1 MKHLMSGNEATA
13 RGVYE
18 AGIKICSAY
27 PGTPSTEILENLP
40 QYKDDVYCEWAPNE
54 KVATEV
60 AYGASIAGSR
70 SFCTM
75 KMVGLNVAADP
86 LFTAGYM
93 GVGGAFI
100 VVTADD
106 PSCHSSQNEQDNR
119 HYARA
124 AKIAM
129 VEPSDAQECKDFVAL
144 ACEVSELFDTPVL
157 YRTTTRVCH
166 SKGLVEFGQRTEHT
180 HAPYAR
186 NVRKFVCTPAHA
198 YANHPLVEERLEKLR
213 EYGCT
218 RALENGLN
226 KLEMGDGRVG
236 VITASIAYEY
246 AKEVFPEGTSFL
258 KLGLTFPLPMDL
270 IRDFASKVEKLYVI
284 EELEPF
290 MEDQIK
296 AAGIPCV
303 GKELTGL
310 LYELNTQLL
319 RQRVLGQKADYRT
332 VDVAPANRPPA
343 LCPGCP
349 HRGFFYT
356 LSKNKNYV
364 VTGDIG
370 CYTLG
375 CAAPLNCMDSV
386 VCMGA
391 GFSAG
396 MGIAK
401 SFEKEGVTG
410 KVVFGVVGDS
420 TFFHSG
426 MTGAAE
432 IVYNKG
438 HMIPCVLDNRITGM
452 TGHQDNPGT
461 GYTLQGDPTALLS
474 VEKILTALGFA
485 PVLTVDPQ
493 DLKAMKA
500 AVDQAVAALDA
511 GQQPAI
517 VTRRPCLLIK
527 RDKFRKG
534 MCRVNADK
542 CRSCRSCLKVGCP
555 AISLENG
562 KAVIDRTQCVGCTVC
577 AQVCP
582 FDAIEVRG
590 GLARVNASKCTGC
603 GKCAET
609 CPRNVLELVPAR
621 ARGMVFCSTKD
632 RLKAV
637 TEVCKVGCIK
647 CGRCVKSCP
656 ADAVTL
662 ENDRI
667 HINHKVCLTYGPE
680 CGEACAAAC
689 AREALR
695 VLCPS
700 APLKS
705 EAPAGATSA
714 PGKPLDAKSA
724 AQAAPASQGKAAP
737 APVQSAPAA
746 PEAAPA
752 PAAKENVS

>member
-18 AGIKICSAY
+18 AGIKVCSAY

-40 QYKDDVYCEWAPNE
+40 QYGKDVYCEWAPNE

-60 AYGASIAGSR
+60 AYGAAMAGSR

-86 LFTAGYM
+86 LFTAGYL
-93 GVGGAFI
+93 GVNGAYI
-100 VVTADD
+100 VVSADD

-119 HYARA
+119 LYARA

-129 VEPSDAQECKDFVAL
+129 VEPSDSQECKDFVKL
-144 ACEVSELFDTPVL
+144 ACEISEEFDTPVL

-166 SKGLVEFGQRTEHT
+166 SKGLVEFGERTEHT
-180 HAPYAR
+180 APTYQR

-198 YANHPLVEERLEKLR
+198 YMNHPIVEERLAKLA

-226 KLEMGDGRVG
+226 KLELGDGKVG
-236 VITASIAYEY
+236 VITASISYQY

-270 IRDFASKVEKLYVI
+270 IRDFAKKVEKLYVI

-290 MEDQIK
+290 MEEQIK
-296 AAGIPCV
+296 AAGIDCV
-303 GKELTGL
+303 GKELTGNM
-310 LYELNTQLL
+310 YELNTELV
-319 RQRVLGQKADYRT
+319 RERVLGVKPSYQVITEVQAAK
-332 VDVAPANRPPA
+332 RPPA

-375 CAAPLNCMDSV
+375 SAAPLNCMDACL
-386 VCMGA
+386 CMGG
-391 GFSAG
+391 GFTVG

-401 SFEKEGVTG
+401 SFQREGVTG
-410 KVVFGVVGDS
+410 KVVFGVMGDS

-432 IVYNKG
+432 IIYNNG
-438 HMIPCVLDNRITGM
+438 RMIPCVLDNRITGM

-461 GYTLQGDPTALLS
+461 GFTLMGEPAPMIR
-474 VEKILTALGFA
+474 VEGVLEAYGFA

-493 DLKAMKA
+493 DLKAMKQT
-500 AVDQAVAALDA
+500 VDAAVAALNE
-511 GQQPAI
+511 GKHPAI

-527 RDKFRKG
+527 RMKHENG
-534 MCRVNADK
+534 MCVVNADK
-542 CRSCRSCLKVGCP
+542 CRSCKSCLKVGCP
-555 AISLENG
+555 AISMENG
-562 KAVIDRTQCVGCTVC
+562 KAFIDRTQCVGCTVC
-577 AQVCP
+577 AQACP
-582 FDAIEVRG
+582 FGAIE
-590 GLARVNASKCTGC
+590 
-603 GKCAET
+603 
-609 CPRNVLELVPAR
+609 
-621 ARGMVFCSTKD
+621 
-632 RLKAV
+632 
-637 TEVCKVGCIK
+637 
-647 CGRCVKSCP
+647 
-656 ADAVTL
+656 
-662 ENDRI
+662 
-667 HINHKVCLTYGPE
+667 
-680 CGEACAAAC
+680 
-689 AREALR
+689 
-695 VLCPS
+695 
-700 APLKS
+700 
-705 EAPAGATSA
+705 
-714 PGKPLDAKSA
+714 
-724 AQAAPASQGKAAP
+724 
-737 APVQSAPAA
+737 
-746 PEAAPA
+746 
-752 PAAKENVS
+752 KEEK

>member
-18 AGIKICSAY
+18 AGIKVCSAY

-40 QYKDDVYCEWAPNE
+40 QYGKDVYCEWAPNE

-60 AYGASIAGSR
+60 AYGAAMAGSR

-86 LFTAGYM
+86 LFTAGYL
-93 GVGGAFI
+93 GVNGAYI
-100 VVTADD
+100 VVSADD

-119 HYARA
+119 LYARA

-129 VEPSDAQECKDFVAL
+129 VEPSDSQECKDFVKL
-144 ACEVSELFDTPVL
+144 ACEISEEFDTPVL

-166 SKGLVEFGQRTEHT
+166 SKGLVEFGERTEHA
-180 HAPYAR
+180 APTYQR

-198 YANHPLVEERLEKLR
+198 YMNHPIVEERLAKLA

-226 KLEMGDGRVG
+226 KLELGDGKVG
-236 VITASIAYEY
+236 VITASISYQY

-270 IRDFASKVEKLYVI
+270 IRDFAKKVEKLYVI

-290 MEDQIK
+290 MEEQIK
-296 AAGIPCV
+296 AAGIDCV
-303 GKELTGL
+303 GKELTGNM
-310 LYELNTQLL
+310 YELNTELV
-319 RQRVLGQKADYRT
+319 RERVLGVKPSYQVITEVQAAK
-332 VDVAPANRPPA
+332 RPPA

-375 CAAPLNCMDSV
+375 SAAPLNCMDACL
-386 VCMGA
+386 CMGG
-391 GFSAG
+391 GFTVG

-401 SFEKEGVTG
+401 SFQREGVTD
-410 KVVFGVVGDS
+410 KVVFGVMGDS

-432 IVYNKG
+432 IIYNNG
-438 HMIPCVLDNRITGM
+438 RMIPCVLDNRITGM

-461 GYTLQGDPTALLS
+461 GFTLMGEPAPMIR
-474 VEKILTALGFA
+474 VEGVLEAYGFA

-493 DLKAMKA
+493 DLKAMKQT
-500 AVDQAVAALDA
+500 VDAAVAALNE
-511 GQQPAI
+511 GKHPAI

-527 RDKFRKG
+527 RMKHENG
-534 MCRVNADK
+534 MCVVNADK
-542 CRSCRSCLKVGCP
+542 CRSCKSCLKVGCP
-555 AISLENG
+555 AISMENG
-562 KAVIDRTQCVGCTVC
+562 KAFIDRTQCVGCTVC
-577 AQVCP
+577 AQACP
-582 FDAIEVRG
+582 FGAIE
-590 GLARVNASKCTGC
+590 
-603 GKCAET
+603 
-609 CPRNVLELVPAR
+609 
-621 ARGMVFCSTKD
+621 
-632 RLKAV
+632 
-637 TEVCKVGCIK
+637 
-647 CGRCVKSCP
+647 
-656 ADAVTL
+656 
-662 ENDRI
+662 
-667 HINHKVCLTYGPE
+667 
-680 CGEACAAAC
+680 
-689 AREALR
+689 
-695 VLCPS
+695 
-700 APLKS
+700 
-705 EAPAGATSA
+705 
-714 PGKPLDAKSA
+714 
-724 AQAAPASQGKAAP
+724 
-737 APVQSAPAA
+737 
-746 PEAAPA
+746 
-752 PAAKENVS
+752 KEEK